1 MNKLSFVGQFS
12 KTLGYL
18 AFALNNVIRFAG
30 NVTQRVTDHVTN
42 TERYNIDILVEGT
55 TIKTVNNQSSA
66 QLSRLLE
73 TMDNFGVTEV
83 IITKRIKAEDVS
95 SNTKVKD

>member
-1 MNKLSFVGQFS
+1 MNKMSFVGQFS

-42 TERYNIDILVEGT
+42 TERYILIYWLKV
-55 TIKTVNNQSSA
+55 Q
-66 QLSRLLE
+66 QLNLYRTNHLLSYQ
-73 TMDNFGVTEV
+73 DY
-83 IITKRIKAEDVS
+83 
-95 SNTKVKD
+95 

>member
-1 MNKLSFVGQFS
+1 MISKISFVGQLS

-73 TMDNFGVTEV
+73 VTYINESG
-83 IITKRIKAEDVS
+83 KKFIKILIRKTTQD
-95 SNTKVKD
+95 TIKVKK

>member
-55 TIKTVNNQSSA
+55 TIKSVQNQSSA

-83 IITKRIKAEDVS
+83 IITKKTEDSNVS
-95 SNTKVKD
+95 SDTKIKD